1 MAKTE
6 SWQIEPKHEQVCPA
20 LLCTSKLDVKVNKQG
35 TYVFGGATYGFYRT
49 YDSGD
54 YTFRFFF
61 GRTLGGAGKQLFFEL
76 YLKGEKIAAD
86 VIRGERAE
94 AFACFLR
101 NIAK

>member
-1 MAKTE
+1 MEEKYI
-6 SWQIEPKHEQVCPA
+6 WQLEPKHEEIYPA
-20 LLCTSKLDVKVNKQG
+20 LACTAKLDITLNTQE
-35 TYVFGGATYGFYRT
+35 THFFGGATYGFYRV
-49 YDSGD
+49 YDCGD
-54 YTFRFFF
+54 YKFRFFF

>member
-1 MAKTE
+1 MSKTE

-20 LLCTSKLDVKVNKQG
+20 LLCISKLNVKVNKEG
-35 TYVFGGATYGFYRT
+35 TYVFGGATYGFDCT

-61 GRTLGGAGKQLFFEL
+61 GRTLGGFGKQLHFEL
-76 YLKGEKIAAD
+76 YFKGEKIAKD
-86 VIRGERAE
+86 VIYGNRAE